1 MEITAL
7 LILFL
12 FGVFGGFLSGLLGVG
27 GGIIFIPIIS
37 YYLRQL
43 GLEGDELVKYILAN
57 SFATI
62 FFAGLIS
69 TYKQY
74 RIRQFYP
81 KQIGLTAALAMI
93 TGTLVSY
100 GITSGDWY
108 NKRAFSVIF
117 LALLI
122 FSVFRIL
129 LKRPEQAIDVA
140 SSPKHKY
147 LITGALTGIVT
158 ALSGL
163 GGGVVMIPL
172 FNQYIKIDMK
182 SASAI
187 SIGVIPLILIPVLAT
202 YIMATPLNPIMQDQ
216 LGYVLPSV
224 FFPMVAG
231 LLFAAPIGV
240 ATAQRSS
247 DKVLKFIFASLV
259 IIVIINT
266 LVTLFK

>member
-1 MEITAL
+1 MAIDQL
-7 LILFL
+7 FILVL
-12 FGVFGGFLSGLLGVG
+12 FGVFGGFLSGFLGVG

-37 YYLRQL
+37 FFLRKWDI
-43 GLEGDELVKYILAN
+43 GDEEFVRYLLAN

-74 RIRQFYP
+74 RIKQFYP
-81 KQIGLTAALAMI
+81 KQIGITASLAMVSSA
-93 TGTLVSY
+93 LVSY
-100 GITSGDWY
+100 SIANASWY
-108 NKRAFSVIF
+108 KKQYFSVLFI
-117 LALLI
+117 ALL
-122 FSVFRIL
+122 VFTVVRFMF
-129 LKRPEQAIDVA
+129 R
-140 SSPKHKY
+140 SPKSTTDVQDVPKKKF
-147 LITGALTGIVT
+147 LITGLLTGVVT

-182 SASAI
+182 ASSAI
-187 SIGVIPLILIPVLAT
+187 SIGVIPLILIPVLLT
-202 YIMATPLNPIMQDQ
+202 YMFSNPEYLAMEQQI
-216 LGYVLPSV
+216 GYVLPGL

-240 ATAQRSS
+240 ATAQKTS
-247 DKVLKFIFASLV
+247 DKLLKIIFASLI

-266 LVTLFK
+266 VLNLVK

>member
-1 MEITAL
+1 MAVEQL
-7 LILFL
+7 FILVL
-12 FGVFGGFLSGLLGVG
+12 FGVFGGFLSGFLGVG

-37 YYLRQL
+37 FFLKSWGIADEEFVRYL
-43 GLEGDELVKYILAN
+43 LAN

-74 RIRQFYP
+74 RIKQFYP
-81 KQIGLTAALAMI
+81 KQIGITASLAMVSSA
-93 TGTLVSY
+93 LVTYS
-100 GITSGDWY
+100 IANAAWY
-108 NKRAFSVIF
+108 KKQYFSVLFI
-117 LALLI
+117 ALL
-122 FSVFRIL
+122 VFTVVRFL
-129 LKRPEQAIDVA
+129 FR
-140 SSPKHKY
+140 SPKSATPVEEVPKKKF
-147 LITGALTGIVT
+147 LITGLLTGVVT

-182 SASAI
+182 ASSAI
-187 SIGVIPLILIPVLAT
+187 SIGVIPLILIPVLVT
-202 YIMATPLNPIMQDQ
+202 YMLSTPDYMAMEQQI
-216 LGYVLPSV
+216 GYVLPGL

-240 ATAQRSS
+240 ATAQKTT
-247 DKVLKFIFASLV
+247 DKVLKIIFASLI

-266 LVTLFK
+266 VLNLVK